1 MIRRR
6 EFITLLGGAT
16 VAWPL
21 TARAQQATTP
31 VVGFLHVAA
40 SNSFPLYVAAFR
52 EGLKETGYVE
62 DQNVTIEYRWAEGR
76 FDRLPALAAELVQ
89 HKVAVIA
96 TFGGTPSALAAKAAT
111 TTIPIVFNVGDDPAK
126 LGLVASLNR
135 PGGNATGVNQ
145 FLDALGGKR
154 FGMLHDLVPTAS
166 VVALLVNPANPNAAT
181 NIADGEAASRILG
194 LSVARLSASDE
205 RGIDAAFA
213 SLPPT
218 GAGALLV
225 GGDVYFNSRRN
236 QIVAL
241 ASRAAIPTLYEE
253 RDFVVAGGLASYGI
267 NLRDV
272 YHQQG
277 LYVGRILKGENPA
290 DLPVVQPTK
299 FYLVINLKTAEA
311 LGLTIPPGVLAIV
324 DEVIE

>member
-96 TFGGTPSALAAKAAT
+96 TFGGTPSALVAKAAT

-135 PGGNATGVNQ
+135 PGGNAGSSTH
-145 FLDALGGKR
+145 AW
-154 FGMLHDLVPTAS
+154 H
-166 VVALLVNPANPNAAT
+166 
-181 NIADGEAASRILG
+181 
-194 LSVARLSASDE
+194 
-205 RGIDAAFA
+205 
-213 SLPPT
+213 
-218 GAGALLV
+218 
-225 GGDVYFNSRRN
+225 
-236 QIVAL
+236 
-241 ASRAAIPTLYEE
+241 
-253 RDFVVAGGLASYGI
+253 
-267 NLRDV
+267 
-272 YHQQG
+272 
-277 LYVGRILKGENPA
+277 
-290 DLPVVQPTK
+290 
-299 FYLVINLKTAEA
+299 
-311 LGLTIPPGVLAIV
+311 
-324 DEVIE
+324 